1 MLTKRLNQMVNM
13 QETSIAGAEE
23 KILQAAKKVF
33 INRGMDGARMQDIAN
48 EAGINKALVHYYFRS
63 KEQLFERI
71 FVETAGRFVPKVKS
85 ILISDLGF
93 YDKISSFCEE
103 YISMAISNPY
113 MPMFVLS
120 EIHRQPDAFLK
131 KMFGNELPNLG
142 QFHQQ
147 IEDEIEAG
155 RIHPIHPVQLV
166 MNMMSLCIF
175 PFIGK
180 PILSAVMGLDNAA
193 FLGIMNERKKQVPQ
207 FIFDS
212 IRK

>member
-1 MLTKRLNQMVNM
+1 MVKGL
-13 QETSIAGAEE
+13 ETQIVGTEE

-33 INRGMDGARMQDIAN
+33 VNRGMDGARMQDIAN

-71 FVETAGRFVPKVKS
+71 FAESAGRFIPKAKS

-103 YISMAISNPY
+103 YISMAISNPF

-120 EIHRQPDAFLK
+120 EMHRQPEAFLQ
-131 KMFGNELPNLG
+131 KMFGGELPDLERF
-142 QFHQQ
+142 QQQ
-147 IEDEIEAG
+147 IQEEITSG
-155 RIHPIHPVQLV
+155 KIKPIHPVQLV

-180 PILSAVMGLDNAA
+180 PIIGAIMGLDDAS
-193 FLGIMNERKKQVPQ
+193 FLNLMIDRKKQVPQ
-207 FIFDS
+207 FIFDA
-212 IRK
+212 IKK